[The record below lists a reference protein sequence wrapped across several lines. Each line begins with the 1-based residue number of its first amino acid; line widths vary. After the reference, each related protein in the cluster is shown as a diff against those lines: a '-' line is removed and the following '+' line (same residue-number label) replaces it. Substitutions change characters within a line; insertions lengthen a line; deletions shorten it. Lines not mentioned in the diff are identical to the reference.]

1 MKNVTVNRIKLEQ
14 FLQGLKERVTPEY
27 KIQAEQDIRTFMEE
41 IVTEQRKNVNYD
53 DLIRKIQSY
62 SGCNRAY
69 LESELDIRMN
79 KFPHG
84 SLAELVVNSMDTDD
98 YLTLLEIEN
107 PVASD
112 LEFLEEVKEKLFAY
126 FD

>member
-14 FLQGLKERVTPEY
+14 FLQGLKERVTPDY
-27 KIQAEQDIRTFMEE
+27 RIQTEQEILMFMNE
-41 IVTEQRKNVNYD
+41 IVTEQRKNVNYE

-62 SGCNRAY
+62 SGFNRAY

-84 SLAELVVNSMDTDD
+84 SLAELVVNSMDSDD
-98 YLTLLEIEN
+98 YLTLLEIE
-107 PVASD
+107 
-112 LEFLEEVKEKLFAY
+112 
-126 FD
+126 

>member
-1 MKNVTVNRIKLEQ
+1 M
-14 FLQGLKERVTPEY
+14 
-27 KIQAEQDIRTFMEE
+27 
-41 IVTEQRKNVNYD
+41 NYD
-53 DLIRKIQSY
+53 DLIRKVQSC

-69 LESELDIRMN
+69 LEAGLDIRMN
-79 KFPHG
+79 KFSHG
-84 SLAELVVNSMDTDD
+84 SLAELVLNSVDTDD

-107 PVASD
+107 PTASD

>member
-14 FLQGLKERVTPEY
+14 FLQSLKERVTPDY
-27 KIQAEQDIRTFMEE
+27 RIQTEQEILMFMNE
-41 IVTEQRKNVNYD
+41 IVTEQRKNVNYE

-62 SGCNRAY
+62 SGFNRAY

-84 SLAELVVNSMDTDD
+84 SLAELVVNSMDSDD

-107 PVASD
+107 PTASD
-112 LEFLEEVKEKLFAY
+112 LEFLEEVKGKLFQY

>member
-1 MKNVTVNRIKLEQ
+1 MKKVTVNRIKLEQ
-14 FLQGLKERVTPEY
+14 FLQSLKERVTPDY
-27 KIQAEQDIRTFMEE
+27 RIQTEQEILMFMNE
-41 IVTEQRKNVNYD
+41 IVTEQRKNVNYE

-62 SGCNRAY
+62 SGFNRAY

-84 SLAELVVNSMDTDD
+84 SLAELVVNSMDSDD

-107 PVASD
+107 PTASD
-112 LEFLEEVKEKLFAY
+112 LEFLEEVKGKLFQY